1 MESIKHKMETMVK
14 EKMSAI
20 KIAEDLEMEVN
31 KFEDDVE
38 EFEYEIRQKEKEIS
52 ILEEELDDTLTATK
66 EALEKVMAVEMKA
79 TDSELEAQALRGR
92 FSICQ
97 TFLENIYFFYS
108 SFFDTFFES
117 IRNKFWYKSAPITK
131 NSTHRRRTRTSN
143 RTTPRNHRQIP
154 KNRSRSR
161 RKPTRHQN
169 QRSNLPRIRRK
180 TGTDLRPK

>member
-97 TFLENIYFFYS
+97 TFLEDMFFF
-108 SFFDTFFES
+108 SFLIF
-117 IRNKFWYKSAPITK
+117 
-131 NSTHRRRTRTSN
+131 
-143 RTTPRNHRQIP
+143 
-154 KNRSRSR
+154 
-161 RKPTRHQN
+161 
-169 QRSNLPRIRRK
+169 
-180 TGTDLRPK
+180 